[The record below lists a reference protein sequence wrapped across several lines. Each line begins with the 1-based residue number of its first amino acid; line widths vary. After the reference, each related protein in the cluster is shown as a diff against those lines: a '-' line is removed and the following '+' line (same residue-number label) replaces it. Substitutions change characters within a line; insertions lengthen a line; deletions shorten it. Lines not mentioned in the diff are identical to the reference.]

1 MVKRVMKVG
10 PSEMTIE
17 PGPAALVR
25 QTAIST
31 ENLWAGI
38 TLVNPGMVS
47 GWHHHGTNTTVIHV
61 VSGRF
66 VLECLVDEA
75 LDRYAVAPG
84 DFVVVP
90 PGIPHNEIA
99 DAEEGAETIVIRF
112 GQGGQTT
119 FEVDEPMFDR

>member
-1 MVKRVMKVG
+1 MQRVMKVG
-10 PSEMTIE
+10 PDDMTIE

-25 QTAIST
+25 KTAIST
-31 ENLWAGI
+31 DKLWAGI

-47 GWHHHGTNTTVIHV
+47 GWHHHGTNTTIIHV

-66 VLECLVDEA
+66 ELECLVNEA
-75 LDRYAVAPG
+75 VERYSVEPG
-84 DFVVVP
+84 DFVAVP

-99 DAEEGAETIVIRF
+99 DTEEGAETIVVRF

-119 FEVDEPMFDR
+119 IELDGPTND